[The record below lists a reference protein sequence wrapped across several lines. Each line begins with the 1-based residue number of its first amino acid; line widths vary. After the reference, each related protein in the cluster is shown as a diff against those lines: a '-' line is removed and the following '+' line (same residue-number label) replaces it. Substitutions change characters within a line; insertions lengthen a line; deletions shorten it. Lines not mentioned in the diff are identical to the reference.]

1 MKPVLLF
8 LIAFA
13 LCALLPADVL
23 AQGCSLCTKT
33 AGQLGERAAK
43 GLNAG
48 ILYLAAVP
56 LAAIGTVGTIWW
68 RRSRHGSSE

>member
-8 LIAFA
+8 LFALA
-13 LCALLPADVL
+13 LCAVLPTDVL

-33 AGQLGERAAK
+33 ASQLGDKAAK

-68 RRSRHGSSE
+68 RRNRIDSSE